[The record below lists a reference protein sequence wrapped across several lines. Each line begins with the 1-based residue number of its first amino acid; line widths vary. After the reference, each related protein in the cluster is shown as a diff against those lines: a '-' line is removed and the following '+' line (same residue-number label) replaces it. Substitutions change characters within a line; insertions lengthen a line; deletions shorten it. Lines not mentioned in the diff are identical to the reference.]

1 MNIIEELKRTL
12 EHDHYQIVVNT
23 THSRV
28 TFMLGGFVLGVIG
41 PTRVGKSRAVREALR
56 KLYPPSVGKF
66 PPYIE
71 IDASTTDSGFIS
83 TRYLT
88 LTMLAAVEHAFY
100 VGEEH
105 GVRLNNTE
113 TVARIRLVKAIK
125 HRGIELIF
133 IDEAHHLLRTKST
146 RSALA
151 ALDWLKC
158 LGNET
163 GVKIVLAGSYELLS
177 ACFTSAHLNGRLSLI
192 EFPRYKPIEADMQ
205 KFHRLLASLD
215 PILPWAKGQSLL
227 QNWQLMYD
235 GTLGCYGLL
244 ESWILTALSEMTSAG
259 SKRLSREHFTQTR
272 FQQQLE
278 PIADEIALGEGLLS
292 PVVATRP
299 TSAVKGGAG
308 RRKAKPGRRN
318 PKRDSVL
325 QACT

>member
-1 MNIIEELKRTL
+1 MNIIDELKMTV
-12 EHDHYQIVVNT
+12 EHDHYQKVIKAC
-23 THSRV
+23 HSRV
-28 TFMLGGFVLGVIG
+28 TFMLGGSVLAIIG

-56 KLYPPSVGKF
+56 ELYPASAGRL
-66 PPYIE
+66 PPFIE

-88 LTMLAAVEHAFY
+88 LTMLAKVEHPFY
-100 VGEEH
+100 AGEEH
-105 GVRLNNTE
+105 GLRLNNTE
-113 TVARIRLVKAIK
+113 TVARIRLVKAIR

-192 EFPRYKPIEADMQ
+192 EFPRYKPIEADMEN
-205 KFHRLLASLD
+205 FHRLLASMD
-215 PILPWAKGQSLL
+215 PILPWARGQSLL
-227 QNWQLMYD
+227 QNWQLIHD

-244 ESWILTALSEMTSAG
+244 ESWILTSLAEMKSAG
-259 SKRLSREHFTQTR
+259 SSRLSREHFVRTR
-272 FQQQLE
+272 FQQQLD
-278 PIADEIALGEGLLS
+278 PIAAEIDQGERALS
-292 PVVATRP
+292 PLATVRNRS
-299 TSAVKGGAG
+299 TKSSSQARKGP
-308 RRKAKPGRRN
+308 KPGRRK
-318 PKRDSVL
+318 PKRDPVL
-325 QACT
+325 EDSP